1 MAKEFLLPELA
12 ESVVEG
18 EIVRWI
24 VAEGQSVQRDDPIIE
39 VMSDKVTVELPSPY
53 TGILEKQLVKE
64 GDVVP
69 VNTPIARIA
78 ESGEQRAES
87 KAANDHVGATPRSRP
102 DLKDDSHTI
111 QKGRPG
117 FEVRADDVEQKPG
130 DKNQSSDDGDKNSLF
145 QAAQTA
151 DNEPV
156 VQIRKMQRAES
167 QEQRAN
173 NTRGRVLAVPAARS
187 LAKELGIDIASVPG
201 SGPNG
206 RVRVEDVKGFAE
218 GGKQKAESQKAFSP
232 QPSAFSF
239 KTIEY
244 KTLKGYEGLEQRFPV
259 RGLRRAISQQMVA
272 SHLQSVRTLH
282 VDEADMTELVKLR
295 ERLKPFAEKQNVKLS
310 YLPFIMKAVVT
321 ALKAYPML
329 NASLDEA
336 TNEIVRKSYYNL
348 GMAVAMEAGLVVP
361 VIHDV
366 DKKSVLELAK
376 NVQGLAA
383 KARDNKLASEDVKG
397 GTFSITNI
405 GSLGGLFSFPII
417 NVPEAAILGVHSIK
431 KRPVVLDDDSI
442 VARQMVY
449 LSLSF
454 DHRIVDGAEAAMF
467 TSYLIELLEQP
478 ERLMLES

>member
-24 VAEGQSVQRDDPIIE
+24 VAEGQAVKRDDPIIE

-53 TGILEKQLVKE
+53 TGVLEKHLVKE

-78 ESGEQRAES
+78 EKAEGEQGRGGAGE
-87 KAANDHVGATPRSRP
+87 KAIGVTSDV
-102 DLKDDSHTI
+102 
-111 QKGRPG
+111 RPG
-117 FEVRADDVEQKPG
+117 FEIRADDVSQKSVG
-130 DKNQSSDDGDKNSLF
+130 AVEHKNHPSDDGDKHSLF
-145 QAAQTA
+145 QAVQAA
-151 DNEPV
+151 ENEPV
-156 VQIRKMQRAES
+156 VQIR
-167 QEQRAN
+167 
-173 NTRGRVLAVPAARS
+173 RGSSTPMPQPRTTSVRDRVLAVPAARS
-187 LAKELGIDIASVPG
+187 LARELGIDIASVPG

-206 RVRVEDVKGFAE
+206 RVRVEDVKGFAQS
-218 GGKQKAESQKAFSP
+218 GVRSDRVGQRAESQ
-232 QPSAFSF
+232 QPSEPRTSNPEPSF
-239 KTIEY
+239 KAIQY
-244 KTLKGYEGLEQRFPV
+244 KTPQGYEGLEQRLPV

-310 YLPFIMKAVVT
+310 YLPFMMKAVVT
-321 ALKAYPML
+321 ALKAFPML
-329 NASLDEA
+329 NASLDET

-366 DKKSVLELAK
+366 DKKSVLDLAQ
-376 NVQGLAA
+376 NVQDLAA
-383 KARDNKLASEDVKG
+383 KARANKLTSEEVRG

-431 KRPVVLDDDSI
+431 KRPVVLEDDSI

-454 DHRIVDGAEAAMF
+454 DHRLVDGAEAAMF
-467 TSYLIELLEQP
+467 TGYLIELLEQP
-478 ERLMLES
+478 ERLMLEA

>member
-1 MAKEFLLPELA
+1 MVREFLLPELA

-18 EIVRWI
+18 EVVRWI
-24 VAEGQSVQRDDPIIE
+24 VAEGQSVKQDDPIIE

-53 TGILEKQLVKE
+53 TGVLEKQLVKE
-64 GDVVP
+64 GDVIP
-69 VNTPIARIA
+69 VHTPLARIVEKVA
-78 ESGEQRAES
+78 ESGKRKAES
-87 KAANDHVGATPRSRP
+87 SEQKMDVGANGVRPSMIVKPR
-102 DLKDDSHTI
+102 
-111 QKGRPG
+111 
-117 FEVRADDVEQKPG
+117 A
-130 DKNQSSDDGDKNSLF
+130 SDDGDKNSLF
-145 QAAQTA
+145 QATQAGEQ
-151 DNEPV
+151 EPV
-156 VQIRKMQRAES
+156 VQIRRNSGASTPQSSKATS
-167 QEQRAN
+167 AY
-173 NTRGRVLAVPAARS
+173 GRVLAVPAARR
-187 LAKELGIDIASVPG
+187 LARELGIDIASVPG

-206 RVRVEDVKGFAE
+206 RVRVEDIKGFAE
-218 GGKQKAESQKAFSP
+218 GGKQKAENQKTFSLDQSLRT

-239 KTIEY
+239 KPIEY
-244 KTLKGYEGLEQRFPV
+244 KTPPGYEGLEQRIPV

-282 VDEADMTELVKLR
+282 VDEADMTRLVKLR
-295 ERLKPFAEKQNVKLS
+295 EKLKRIAEKQNVKLS
-310 YLPFIMKAVVT
+310 YLPFIMKAVVA
-321 ALKAYPML
+321 ALKAFPML
-329 NASLDEA
+329 NASLDEI

-361 VIHDV
+361 VLHDV
-366 DKKSVLELAK
+366 DKKSILELA
-376 NVQGLAA
+376 QDIQALAA
-383 KARDNKLASEDVKG
+383 KARDNKLTSENVKG

-442 VARQMVY
+442 VARHMVY

-467 TSYLIELLEQP
+467 TSHLIEILEEP

>member
-1 MAKEFLLPELA
+1 MMVREFLLPELA

-18 EIVRWI
+18 EVVRWI
-24 VAEGQSVQRDDPIIE
+24 VAEGQSIKRDDPMIE

-53 TGILEKQLVKE
+53 TGILEKHLVKE

-69 VNTPIARIA
+69 VHTPIARIIEKTA
-78 ESGEQRAES
+78 REQGSTGAGEKS
-87 KAANDHVGATPRSRP
+87 VGANGIRP
-102 DLKDDSHTI
+102 QAEATH
-111 QKGRPG
+111 
-117 FEVRADDVEQKPG
+117 
-130 DKNQSSDDGDKNSLF
+130 QSQDDGDANSLF
-145 QAAQTA
+145 QAAKPLIEETVFQLRKSATAASQTPPKKTGA
-151 DNEPV
+151 Y
-156 VQIRKMQRAES
+156 R
-167 QEQRAN
+167 
-173 NTRGRVLAVPAARS
+173 RVLAVPAARR
-187 LAKELGIDIASVPG
+187 LARELNVDINSVTG

-206 RVRVEDVKGFAE
+206 RVRVEDVRAAE
-218 GGKQKAESQKAFSP
+218 GSRNFTETRNLKPETLS
-232 QPSAFSF
+232 SF
-239 KTIEY
+239 KAIQY
-244 KTLKGYEGLEQRFPV
+244 KTPQGYEALEQRIPV

-282 VDEADMTELVKLR
+282 VDEADMTGLVKLR
-295 ERLKPFAEKQNVKLS
+295 EKLKPVAEKQNIKLS
-310 YLPFIMKAVVT
+310 YLPFIMKAVIA
-321 ALKAYPML
+321 ALKAFPMV

-361 VIHDV
+361 VLHNV
-366 DKKSVLELAK
+366 DKKSILELAQ
-376 NVQGLAA
+376 NIQDLAA
-383 KARDNKLASEDVKG
+383 KARENKLASEDVKG

-431 KRPVVLDDDSI
+431 KRPVVLEDDSI

-467 TSYLIELLEQP
+467 TSYLINMLQEPEQLLLE
-478 ERLMLES
+478 S